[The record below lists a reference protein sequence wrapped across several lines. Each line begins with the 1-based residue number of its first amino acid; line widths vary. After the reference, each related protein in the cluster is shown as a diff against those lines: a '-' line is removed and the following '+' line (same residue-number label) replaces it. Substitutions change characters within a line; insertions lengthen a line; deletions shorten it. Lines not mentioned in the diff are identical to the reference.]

1 MNTPLFFSFI
11 QSDIQ
16 EFDSR
21 FKKELSSKTSLL
33 SLITSYILKTKGKQI
48 RPSLVF
54 LSARLVGSVTEASYS
69 AAFMIE
75 LMHTATLLHDDV
87 VDNSMKR
94 RGFFSVN
101 ALWKN
106 KISVLVGDYLLAKGL
121 LHAIETNHIELLKII
136 STAVKDMSEGELLQI
151 EKAKFLSNSED
162 VYFQI
167 IEKKTASLF
176 VAAMLSGA
184 HSTGSLQEKD
194 AEKLKKIA
202 LLLGVA
208 FQIKDDVLDYSKT
221 SVIGKPIWND
231 LKEKK
236 ITLPLLHALK
246 QVSKKEQ
253 LYIKKLLK
261 GHKNNPKKLQEIVS
275 FIMQHNGIEYAEAKI
290 EELCSEAKQIVYTFS
305 HNETQEAFVS
315 LIDYICTRKK

>member
-1 MNTPLFFSFI
+1 MNTPLFLSFI
-11 QSDIQ
+11 KSDIQ
-16 EFDSR
+16 EFDAR
-21 FKKELSSKTSLL
+21 FKKELSSKKSLL

-184 HSTGSLQEKD
+184 HSTGNLQEKD

-253 LYIKKLLK
+253 LHIKKLLK
-261 GHKNNPKKLQEIVS
+261 GHKNNPKKLQEIVN

-305 HNETQEAFVS
+305 HNEAQEALVS

>member
-1 MNTPLFFSFI
+1 MNNPLFFSFI
-11 QSDIQ
+11 KSDIQ
-16 EFDSR
+16 EFDAR
-21 FKKELSSKTSLL
+21 FKKELSSKKSLL

-121 LHAIETNHIELLKII
+121 LHAIETNHIELLRILSI
-136 STAVKDMSEGELLQI
+136 AVKDMSEGELMQI

-162 VYFQI
+162 AYFQI

-184 HSTGSLQEKD
+184 HSTGNLQEKD

-202 LLLGVA
+202 LLLGTA

-253 LYIKKLLK
+253 LHIKKLLK
-261 GHKNNPKKLQEIVS
+261 THKNNPKKLQEIVN

-290 EELCSEAKQIVYTFS
+290 EELCSEAKQILYTFS
-305 HNETQEAFVS
+305 HNEAQEAFVS

>member
-184 HSTGSLQEKD
+184 HSTGNLQEKD

-253 LYIKKLLK
+253 LHIKKLLK
-261 GHKNNPKKLQEIVS
+261 GHKNNPKKLQEIVN

-305 HNETQEAFVS
+305 HNEAQEALVS

>member
-1 MNTPLFFSFI
+1 MNTPLFLSFI
-11 QSDIQ
+11 KSDIQ
-16 EFDSR
+16 EFDAR
-21 FKKELSSKTSLL
+21 FKKELSSKKSLL

-54 LSARLVGSVTEASYS
+54 LSARLIGSVTEASYS

-151 EKAKFLSNSED
+151 EKAKLVSNSED
-162 VYFQI
+162 IYFQI

-184 HSTGSLQEKD
+184 HSTGNLQEKD

-253 LYIKKLLK
+253 LHIKKLLK
-261 GHKNNPKKLQEIVS
+261 GHKNNPKKLQEIVN

-305 HNETQEAFVS
+305 HNEAQEALVS